1 MKTYAIMMVVLAS
14 VAAGSSAQE
23 LRLRYISSQTALS
36 NLYTGNSQRGGR
48 QIEVNGYGFKP
59 GVTIRLG
66 DSFASN
72 LKAPVRY
79 ADGSDSIF
87 GVSPSHSVS
96 WVDVIATNPDG
107 TSSTLERAFL
117 FTPVGDTNGDGVVS
131 AVDLVRLVGTLTSAT
146 LDNGNGDVTEDG
158 RVDVEDLRYLADF
171 LFAGGPEP
179 LFAPP
184 RINSF
189 EAVPD
194 SVPLG
199 GSSVLHFTIERASS
213 WAINSALGNSLIPS
227 EGTATTTTATYKRD
241 KTDGTDVVTL
251 TARGI
256 SGLSTQTLNV
266 RCPGVNIL
274 SLTIT
279 PAVLRRGDTA
289 TVQFAIAQSTRWSL
303 RSSLSNAF
311 DIAAG
316 VGEGTFT
323 ATYSATRPGAD
334 TVTLTA
340 EGKCGP
346 ATLSAA
352 VSVAP

>member
-1 MKTYAIMMVVLAS
+1 MKTYAIMLGLLAS
-14 VAAGSSAQE
+14 VAASSGAQE

-48 QIEVNGYGFKP
+48 RIEVNGYGFKP

-72 LKAPVRY
+72 LVTLVRY

-87 GVSPSHSVS
+87 GVSPSHSVG

-107 TSSTLERAFL
+107 TSSKLERAFL

-131 AVDLVRLVGTLTSAT
+131 AVDLVRLVGILTAGT

-158 RVDVEDLRYLADF
+158 RVDSGDLRHLADF
-171 LFAGGPEP
+171 LFADGPEP

-189 EAVPD
+189 EAVPE
-194 SVPLG
+194 SVPFG
-199 GSSVLHFTIERASS
+199 GSSVLRFTIERAPS
-213 WAINSALGNSLIPS
+213 WTINSALGNSLTPS
-227 EGTATTTTATYKRD
+227 EGSGSATVTYRRD
-241 KTDGTDVVTL
+241 KTDGSDIVIL
-251 TARGI
+251 TASGT
-256 SGLSTQTLNV
+256 SGLSTQALNL
-266 RCPGVNIL
+266 RCPGVSIF
-274 SLTIT
+274 SLTVT
-279 PAVLRRGDTA
+279 PPDLRRGGMA
-289 TVQFAIAQSTRWSL
+289 TVQFSTAQSTRWSL

-323 ATYSATRPGAD
+323 ATYTATRSGGD

-346 ATLSAA
+346 AMLSAA